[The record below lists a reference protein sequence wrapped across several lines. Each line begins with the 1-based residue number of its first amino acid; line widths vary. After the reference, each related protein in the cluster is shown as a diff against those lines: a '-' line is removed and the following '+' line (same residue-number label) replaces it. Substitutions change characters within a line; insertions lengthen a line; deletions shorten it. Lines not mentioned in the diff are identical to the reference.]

1 VYDNFLNVQKASQ
14 VPLFKYFWSIFG
26 PKSGF
31 EEKNCKKKV
40 AWPLSN

>member
-1 VYDNFLNVQKASQ
+1 MIIIKMVKKLPKYHFL
-14 VPLFKYFWSIFG
+14 KYFWPVFG